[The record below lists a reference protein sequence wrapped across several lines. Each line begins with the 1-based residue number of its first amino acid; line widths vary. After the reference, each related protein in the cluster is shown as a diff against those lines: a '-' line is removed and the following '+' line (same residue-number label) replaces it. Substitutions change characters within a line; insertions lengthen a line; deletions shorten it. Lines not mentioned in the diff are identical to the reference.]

1 MSRLRFLPAI
11 LIAIAVICFACEKV
25 PVDSKIFV
33 ERYLTGTSFTKW
45 PIQSYV
51 KLQLKGKDT
60 LVKDTIDLA
69 IDSAI
74 FNINSKY
81 IRGTDTVN
89 FAIDQ
94 AGENI
99 TFSTKPDSTWHIEYL
114 RTSTFKL
121 VHQRNETINGVT
133 TNYKIEQIFRK

>member
-1 MSRLRFLPAI
+1 MRRLRFLPAV
-11 LIAIAVICFACEKV
+11 LIGIAVICYACEKV

-33 ERYLTGTSFTKW
+33 ERYLTGTSFTRW

-51 KLQLKGKDT
+51 KLELNGKDT
-60 LVKDTIDLA
+60 LAKETIDLA
-69 IDSAI
+69 IDTAI

-89 FAIDQ
+89 FAVDQ

-114 RTSTFKL
+114 RNSSFKL
-121 VHQRNETINGVT
+121 VHQRNETVNGVT